1 MQRLLPAPAAAIA
14 GNRRMTAAAG
24 RLPAPVELIGQRI
37 YLLRGQKV
45 MLDSDLAELYRVPTF
60 RLNEAVKRNQE
71 RFPEDFMFQ
80 LLKEEAASLTSQIA
94 MSNKGRGGRRTL
106 PYAFTE
112 HGVAMLSSVL
122 NSERAVQM
130 NILIVRAFVKLRE
143 VLATHRDL
151 ARKMERL
158 EYTQKD
164 HAAVLSILVK
174 DIQDLEK
181 KVVRGFKKLRA
192 PSRRKPRIGF
202 IAEPR

>member
-80 LLKEEAASLTSQIA
+80 LLKEEAASSLRSWNMKSSGKRSWLRLTAS
-94 MSNKGRGGRRTL
+94 
-106 PYAFTE
+106 F
-112 HGVAMLSSVL
+112 
-122 NSERAVQM
+122 
-130 NILIVRAFVKLRE
+130 
-143 VLATHRDL
+143 
-151 ARKMERL
+151 
-158 EYTQKD
+158 
-164 HAAVLSILVK
+164 
-174 DIQDLEK
+174 
-181 KVVRGFKKLRA
+181 
-192 PSRRKPRIGF
+192 RRKVGTRYNSARSESSMTFWPR
-202 IAEPR
+202 RR

>member
-143 VLATHRDL
+143 VLATAAPSPRRASLHPRRS
-151 ARKMERL
+151 RKGEHTKERSA
-158 EYTQKD
+158 ETKKTAAPPPGATP
-164 HAAVLSILVK
+164 AAVSS
-174 DIQDLEK
+174 
-181 KVVRGFKKLRA
+181 
-192 PSRRKPRIGF
+192 P
-202 IAEPR
+202 